1 MKNIEKYVIFNRE
14 SIVIIANLGEPM
26 EEFSLEGRE
35 FIELNNLLK
44 VKGLCESGG
53 MAKAVIAEG
62 LVRVDGNVELRKRC
76 KIRAGQ
82 VVEFDGHTITVK

>member
-1 MKNIEKYVIFNRE
+1 
-14 SIVIIANLGEPM
+14 M

-44 VKGLCESGG
+44 IKGLCPSGG
-53 MAKAVIAEG
+53 MAKAVIGEG
-62 LVRVDGNVELRKRC
+62 LVKVDGNVELRKRC

-82 VVEFDGHTITVK
+82 VVEFDGHAITVK

>member
-1 MKNIEKYVIFNRE
+1 
-14 SIVIIANLGEPM
+14 M
-26 EEFSLEGRE
+26 EEFWLEGRE

-44 VKGLCESGG
+44 IKGLCASGG
-53 MAKAVIAEG
+53 MAKSVIAEG
-62 LVRVDGNVELRKRC
+62 LVTVDGKMEFRKRC

>member
-1 MKNIEKYVIFNRE
+1 
-14 SIVIIANLGEPM
+14 M

-44 VKGLCESGG
+44 IKGLCASGG
-53 MAKAVIAEG
+53 MAKAVIADG
-62 LVRVDGNVELRKRC
+62 LVKVDGKVELRKRC

-82 VVEFDGHTITVK
+82 VVEFDGHTITVQGR